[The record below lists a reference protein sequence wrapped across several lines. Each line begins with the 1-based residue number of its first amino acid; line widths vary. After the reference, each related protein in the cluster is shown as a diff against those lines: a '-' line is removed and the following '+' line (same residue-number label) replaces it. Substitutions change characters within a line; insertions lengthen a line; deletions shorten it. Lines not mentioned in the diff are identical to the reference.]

1 MSENTDVRPEVPG
14 HPQASDDAPV
24 VRLSL
29 PARLKAGRSLTDDEH
44 GTLRRIADCLIPA
57 SDQFPGAA
65 RLDDYDE
72 WLVVALDATA
82 EHLDDLV
89 AVLADLGEVPHA
101 ELWDRLRELRE
112 MSVPRF
118 SLLSDVVA
126 GTYLMSPT
134 IQRLLGYPGQRRNP
148 VNPEAAAHDLT
159 SGLLDPVIERGPTYV
174 ATDA

>member
-1 MSENTDVRPEVPG
+1 MSENTDVRPEVPSR
-14 HPQASDDAPV
+14 PQVSDAAPGL
-24 VRLSL
+24 RLSQ

-57 SDQFPGAA
+57 IDPFPGAA

-82 EHLDDLV
+82 EHLDDLG
-89 AVLADLGEVPHA
+89 AVLAGLGDVPDA

-112 MSVPRF
+112 VSVPSF
-118 SLLSDVVA
+118 SLLVDVVA

-134 IQRLLGYPGQRRNP
+134 IARLLGYPGQRRNP

-159 SGLLDPVIERGPTYV
+159 SGLLDPVIERGPIYV